1 MLNTY
6 MDMTAFFLSNH
17 NIFLHIYIVILE
29 NIWWTLTQKLVYLK
43 VRELAARSVPLSE

>member
-17 NIFLHIYIVILE
+17 NIFLHIYIVMNFDPE
-29 NIWWTLTQKLVYLK
+29 TCVLK
-43 VRELAARSVPLSE
+43 SEGVGSTERPLSE